1 MGCKGEGK
9 PGTKSDKRAT
19 KEKTVLAVFWAERY
33 AEAEWDE
40 GLELPSR
47 LATWCSLGVLPK
59 VISVE

>member
-40 GLELPSR
+40 GLELTSR
-47 LATWCSLGVLPK
+47 CSLGVLPK